1 MTIID
6 GKNFF
11 LKSLKKI
18 YSVEEVSYYYKI
30 IVSEVF
36 ERNVSQL
43 ALNPNSILKK
53 SECIFLNKAVKDL
66 LVQRPIQYIIRKAF
80 FRSLTLN
87 VNEKVLIPRQ
97 ETEELVNWVIE
108 DFRGNSN
115 KNKMI
120 DIGTGSGCIAISL
133 AKELK
138 NNMIYGLDND
148 DAILDLAKQN
158 SKNNNVYVNF
168 FRKDI
173 NFLNSLNL
181 KIDVVVSNPP
191 YVLKEEKK
199 NMRLNVLDYEP
210 HTAIFVEDEDPLKF
224 YRLILDYAKL
234 NLKKYGLIYFEI
246 NPLLFNE
253 LKKLIY
259 QYNFKIKQRIDIF
272 GKIRMLR
279 LQRSL

>member
-1 MTIID
+1 MTITE

-18 YSVEEVSYYYKI
+18 YSVEEISYYYKI

-87 VNEKVLIPRQ
+87 VNENVLIPRQ

-108 DFRGNSN
+108 DFRGKSN

-148 DAILDLAKQN
+148 DSILDLAKQN

-210 HTAIFVEDEDPLKF
+210 HKAIFVDDEDPLKF

>member
-1 MTIID
+1 MTITD
-6 GKNFF
+6 GKKFF
-11 LKSLKKI
+11 LKSLKKT
-18 YSVEEVSYYYKI
+18 YNVEEVLYYYKI
-30 IVSEVF
+30 ILSEVF

-66 LVQRPIQYIIRKAF
+66 LVQRPIQYIIGKAF

-87 VNEKVLIPRQ
+87 VNKNVLIPRQ
-97 ETEELVNWVIE
+97 ETEELVDWVIE
-108 DFRGNSN
+108 DFCGISVK
-115 KNKMI
+115 KNI
-120 DIGTGSGCIAISL
+120 LDIGTGSGCIAISL

-138 NNMIYGLDND
+138 NNMIYGLDYDN
-148 DAILDLAKQN
+148 AILDLAKQN
-158 SKNNNVYVNF
+158 SKNNNVNVNF
-168 FRKDI
+168 FKKDI
-173 NFLNSLNL
+173 NFLNSLDL

-191 YVLKEEKK
+191 YVLNEEKK

-210 HTAIFVEDEDPLKF
+210 HTAIFVNNEDPLKF
-224 YRLILDYAKL
+224 YRLILDYAKS
-234 NLKKYGLIYFEI
+234 NLKKSGLIYFEI

-253 LKKLIY
+253 LKNLIK

>member
-1 MTIID
+1 MTITE

-87 VNEKVLIPRQ
+87 VNENVLIPRQ

-108 DFRGNSN
+108 DFRDNSN

-148 DAILDLAKQN
+148 DSILDLAKQN
-158 SKNNNVYVNF
+158 SKNNDVYVNF

-210 HTAIFVEDEDPLKF
+210 HKAIFVDDEDPLKF

-279 LQRSL
+279 LKRSL

>member
-1 MTIID
+1 MTITE

-11 LKSLKKI
+11 FKSLKKI

-66 LVQRPIQYIIRKAF
+66 LVQRLIQYIIRKAF
-80 FRSLTLN
+80 FRSLTLD
-87 VNEKVLIPRQ
+87 VNENVLIPRQ

-108 DFRGNSN
+108 DFRGKSN

-148 DAILDLAKQN
+148 DSILNLAKQN

-210 HTAIFVEDEDPLKF
+210 HKAIFVDDEDPLKF

>member
-1 MTIID
+1 MTITE

-11 LKSLKKI
+11 LKNLKKI
-18 YSVEEVSYYYKI
+18 YSIEEVSYYYKI

-36 ERNVSQL
+36 ERNISQL

-80 FRSLTLN
+80 FRSLTLK
-87 VNEKVLIPRQ
+87 VNENVLIPRQ

-108 DFRGNSN
+108 DFRDNSN

-148 DAILDLAKQN
+148 DSILDLAKQN

-210 HTAIFVEDEDPLKF
+210 HKAIFVDDEDPLKF

>member
-1 MTIID
+1 MTITE

-80 FRSLTLN
+80 FRSLTLK
-87 VNEKVLIPRQ
+87 VNENVLIPRQ

-148 DAILDLAKQN
+148 DSILDLAKQN

-210 HTAIFVEDEDPLKF
+210 HKAIFVDDEDPLKF

>member
-1 MTIID
+1 MTITE

-18 YSVEEVSYYYKI
+18 YSVEEISYYYKI

-80 FRSLTLN
+80 FRSLTLD
-87 VNEKVLIPRQ
+87 VNENVLIPRQ

-108 DFRGNSN
+108 DFRDNSN

-148 DAILDLAKQN
+148 DSILNLAKQN

-210 HTAIFVEDEDPLKF
+210 HKAIFVDDEDPLKF

-279 LQRSL
+279 LHRSL

>member
-1 MTIID
+1 MTITD
-6 GKNFF
+6 GKIFF

-18 YSVEEVSYYYKI
+18 YSAEEVSYYYKI

-43 ALNPNSILKK
+43 ALNPNSILEK
-53 SECIFLNKAVKDL
+53 SECIFLNKVIKDL
-66 LVQRPIQYIIRKAF
+66 LVQRPIQYIIGKAF

-87 VNEKVLIPRQ
+87 VNENVLIPRQ
-97 ETEELVNWVIE
+97 ETEELVDWVVE
-108 DFRGNSN
+108 DFRGNFN

-148 DAILDLAKQN
+148 DTILDLAKQN

-191 YVLKEEKK
+191 YVLKGEKK
-199 NMRLNVLDYEP
+199 NMKLNVLDYEP
-210 HTAIFVEDEDPLKF
+210 HTAIFVDDEDPLKF

-234 NLKKYGLIYFEI
+234 NLKKSGLIYFEI

>member
-1 MTIID
+1 MTITE

-18 YSVEEVSYYYKI
+18 YSDEEVSYYYKI

-80 FRSLTLN
+80 FRSLTLK
-87 VNEKVLIPRQ
+87 VNENVLIPRQ

-108 DFRGNSN
+108 DFRGNPN

-138 NNMIYGLDND
+138 RNIVYALDND
-148 DAILDLAKQN
+148 DSILELAKRN
-158 SKNNNVYVNF
+158 AKKNNVEVNF
-168 FRKDI
+168 FKKDI
-173 NFLNSLNL
+173 NFLNSLKL
-181 KIDVVVSNPP
+181 KIDIVVSNPP
-191 YVLKEEKK
+191 YVLNKEKK
-199 NMRLNVLDYEP
+199 NMKLNVLKHEP
-210 HTAIFVEDEDPLKF
+210 HKAIFVDDEDPLKF

-234 NLKKYGLIYFEI
+234 NLEKSGLIYFEI
-246 NPLLFNE
+246 NPLLITD
-253 LKKLIY
+253 LRILISA
-259 QYNFKIKQRIDIF
+259 YNFKIKQRMDIF
-272 GKIRMLR
+272 GKVRMLR
-279 LQRSL
+279 LQKSL

>member
-1 MTIID
+1 MTITD

-36 ERNVSQL
+36 ERNISQL

-87 VNEKVLIPRQ
+87 VNENVLIPRQ

-108 DFRGNSN
+108 DFRDNSN

-138 NNMIYGLDND
+138 NNIIYGLDND
-148 DAILDLAKQN
+148 DSILDLARQN

-191 YVLKEEKK
+191 YVLNKEKK
-199 NMRLNVLDYEP
+199 NMKLNVLNHEP
-210 HTAIFVEDEDPLKF
+210 HKAIFVNDEDPLKF
-224 YRLILDYAKL
+224 YRLILDYSKL
-234 NLKKYGLIYFEI
+234 NLKKSGLIYFEI
-246 NPLLFNE
+246 NPLLIRH
-253 LKKLIY
+253 LKRLISE
-259 QYNFKIKQRIDIF
+259 YNFKIKQRIDIF
-272 GKIRMLR
+272 GKVRMLC
-279 LQRSL
+279 LQKSL

>member
-1 MTIID
+1 MTITE

-11 LKSLKKI
+11 FKSLKKI

-80 FRSLTLN
+80 FRSLTLD
-87 VNEKVLIPRQ
+87 VNENVLIPRQ

-108 DFRGNSN
+108 DFRGKSN

-148 DAILDLAKQN
+148 DSILNLAKQN

-246 NPLLFNE
+246 NPLLIKD
-253 LKKLIY
+253 LRILISA
-259 QYNFKIKQRIDIF
+259 YNFKIKQRIDIF
-272 GKIRMLR
+272 GKVRMLR
-279 LQRSL
+279 LQKTL

>member
-1 MTIID
+1 MTITE

-11 LKSLKKI
+11 LKNLKKI
-18 YSVEEVSYYYKI
+18 YSIEEVSYYYKI

-36 ERNVSQL
+36 ERNISQL

-80 FRSLTLN
+80 FRSLTSD
-87 VNEKVLIPRQ
+87 VNENVLIPRQ

-108 DFRGNSN
+108 DFRDNSN

-138 NNMIYGLDND
+138 NIMIYGLDND
-148 DAILDLAKQN
+148 DSILDLAKQN

-191 YVLKEEKK
+191 YVLQEEKK

-210 HTAIFVEDEDPLKF
+210 HKAIFVDDEDPLKF

-234 NLKKYGLIYFEI
+234 NLKKSGLIYFEI
-246 NPLLFNE
+246 NPFLFV
-253 LKKLIY
+253 
-259 QYNFKIKQRIDIF
+259 
-272 GKIRMLR
+272 
-279 LQRSL
+279 S

>member
-1 MTIID
+1 MTITE

-36 ERNVSQL
+36 ERNISQL

-80 FRSLTLN
+80 FRSLTLD
-87 VNEKVLIPRQ
+87 VNENVLIPRQ

-108 DFRGNSN
+108 DFRDNSN

-148 DAILDLAKQN
+148 DSILDLAKQN

-210 HTAIFVEDEDPLKF
+210 HKAIFVDDEDPLKF

-279 LQRSL
+279 LHRSL

>member
-1 MTIID
+1 MTITE

-11 LKSLKKI
+11 FKSLKKI

-87 VNEKVLIPRQ
+87 VNENVLIPRQ

-108 DFRGNSN
+108 DFRGKSN

-148 DAILDLAKQN
+148 DSILDLAKQN

-210 HTAIFVEDEDPLKF
+210 HKAIFVDDEDPLKF

-279 LQRSL
+279 LQRPL

>member
-1 MTIID
+1 MTITE

-18 YSVEEVSYYYKI
+18 YSVEEISYYYKI

-80 FRSLTLN
+80 FRSLTLD
-87 VNEKVLIPRQ
+87 VNENVLIPRQ

-108 DFRGNSN
+108 DFRGKSN

-148 DAILDLAKQN
+148 DSILDLAKQN

-210 HTAIFVEDEDPLKF
+210 HKAIFVDDEDPLKF

-279 LQRSL
+279 LQRPL

>member
-1 MTIID
+1 MTITD

-11 LKSLKKI
+11 LKSLKKT
-18 YSVEEVSYYYKI
+18 YNVEEVLYYYKI
-30 IVSEVF
+30 ILSEVF

-87 VNEKVLIPRQ
+87 VNENVLIPRQ

-108 DFRGNSN
+108 DFRDNSN

-148 DAILDLAKQN
+148 DSILDLAKQN

-210 HTAIFVEDEDPLKF
+210 HKAIFVDDEDPLKF

-234 NLKKYGLIYFEI
+234 NLKKSGLIYFEI

-253 LKKLIY
+253 LKNLIK

-279 LQRSL
+279 LKR